1 MDRLGH
7 RFVDAALLELAL
19 THRSW
24 CAEHSGSS
32 SNERLEFLGD
42 AVLSLVVT
50 QRLYSRFRCWS
61 EGDLAKTRASLVNSA
76 TLAEVGRSIGLGE
89 LLRLGRGEVASGGRL
104 KSSILA
110 DAVEAVIG
118 AVYLDGGIDAADE
131 AIGRLLGSR
140 LEAAASAP
148 GHADFKTRL
157 QELAA
162 RLGFAPPAYDVTT
175 SGPAHKMSF
184 EAEVHAGSA
193 SGVGRGSTK
202 KDAEQQAAQIAY
214 AALAPEAE
222 LARPWARAA
231 RERPVSEQERAI
243 RGRCEAPERP
253 VSGATGA
260 GNQRPSLRGRGP
272 SGP

>member
-1 MDRLGH
+1 MTVRTAPAGAAALMDRLGH
-7 RFVDAALLELAL
+7 RFGDAALLELAL

-42 AVLSLVVT
+42 AVLGLAVT
-50 QRLYSRFRCWS
+50 QRLYSRFGHWS

-76 TLAEVGRSIGLGE
+76 TLAEVARSIGIGG
-89 LLRLGRGEVASGGRL
+89 LLRLGRGEAASGGRL

-131 AIGRLLGSR
+131 AIGRILGSR
-140 LEAAASAP
+140 LEAEATAP

-157 QELAA
+157 QELVA
-162 RLGFAPPAYDVTT
+162 RLGFAPPTYDVTT
-175 SGPAHKMSF
+175 SGPAHQMSF
-184 EAEVHAGSA
+184 EAEVQAGRA
-193 SGVGRGSTK
+193 SGTGRGSTK
-202 KDAEQQAAQIAY
+202 KDAEQQAAQIAFS
-214 AALAPEAE
+214 ALASEAE
-222 LARPWARAA
+222 R
-231 RERPVSEQERAI
+231 V
-243 RGRCEAPERP
+243 G
-253 VSGATGA
+253 
-260 GNQRPSLRGRGP
+260 